1 MNAVKAFMCWKKQ
14 CPKMYNV

>member
-14 CPKMYNV
+14 CPKIYNV